1 VLRFYQDGIPY
12 DMTETVGIDLGNRF
26 VKVANQGRVWAVES
40 IYAACPSGSLSGAV
54 HYLAGSQSELVGKSW
69 VVGHQARN
77 YRRGIRTWATEKHE
91 SALRLVLGC
100 TLDLTQRANGV
111 NLDLVMSLPNPQ
123 AEGGLLQQALM
134 GEHHILTQGNPV
146 RVIIKSVKVEPEGMG
161 IYRYGYKQGLT
172 VPRTLTGILD
182 LGGGTAIAT
191 LVDEQGS
198 QIEGARVVLR
208 RGGIYGLAS
217 DIAADPRLMQ
227 QVVGTPKVEL
237 IMDAIA
243 EGSYAYGVQ
252 GVSFASFFEEYC
264 ELWLKGILSE
274 ALNRWDIWLEG
285 IGVILVAG
293 GAAPLAQDWL
303 EQNSWFKV
311 LPVRS
316 SGDLSH
322 PQFAHVLGLVA

>member
-1 VLRFYQDGIPY
+1 
-12 DMTETVGIDLGNRF
+12 MTETVGIDLGNRF
-26 VKVANQGRVWAVES
+26 VKVANQGRVWALES

-69 VVGHQARN
+69 VVGHQARH

-91 SALRLVLGC
+91 SALRLVLG
-100 TLDLTQRANGV
+100 LDLTARNLE
-111 NLDLVMSLPNPQ
+111 LDLVMSLPNPQ
-123 AEGGLLQQALM
+123 VEGIQLQKALV
-134 GEHHILTQGNPV
+134 GEHHILHQGNPV
-146 RVIIKSVKVEPEGMG
+146 RVVIQSVKVEPEGMG

-191 LVDEQGS
+191 LVDAQGS

-237 IMDAIA
+237 IMDGIA
-243 EGSYAYGVQ
+243 DGSYAYGVQ
-252 GVSFASFFEEYC
+252 GVSFAEFFEEYRD
-264 ELWLKGILSE
+264 LWLKGILSE

-293 GAAPLAQDWL
+293 GAAPLAADWL
-303 EQNSWFKV
+303 GENSWFKV
-311 LPVRS
+311 LP
-316 SGDLSH
+316 D
-322 PQFAHVLGLVA
+322 PQFAQVLGL

>member
-1 VLRFYQDGIPY
+1 
-12 DMTETVGIDLGNRF
+12 MTETVGIDLGNRF
-26 VKVANQGRVWAVES
+26 VKVADQGRVWAVES
-40 IYAACPSGSLSGAV
+40 IYADVQQGYDQAV
-54 HYLAGSQSELVGKSW
+54 HYLAGSQSELVGRSW
-69 VVGHQARN
+69 VVGHQARH

-91 SALRLVLGC
+91 SALRLVLGS
-100 TLDLTQRANGV
+100 LELTQRANGV

-123 AEGGLLQQALM
+123 ADGGLLQQALM

-293 GAAPLAQDWL
+293 GAAPLATDWL
-303 EQNSWFKV
+303 DENSWFKV
-311 LPVRS
+311 LP
-316 SGDLSH
+316 D
-322 PQFAHVLGLVA
+322 PQFAHVLDLVA

>member
-1 VLRFYQDGIPY
+1 
-12 DMTETVGIDLGNRF
+12 MTETVGIDLGNRF

-69 VVGHQARN
+69 IVGHQARH

-100 TLDLTQRANGV
+100 NLDLAHRQGV

-123 AEGGLLQQALM
+123 ADGGRLQEALI
-134 GEHHILTQGNPV
+134 GEHHILTQGNSV
-146 RVIIKSVKVEPEGMG
+146 RVIIESVKVEPEGMG

-252 GVSFASFFEEYC
+252 GVSFADFFEEYC

-293 GAAPLAQDWL
+293 GAAPLAADWL
-303 EQNSWFKV
+303 DENSWFKV
-311 LPVRS
+311 LP
-316 SGDLSH
+316 D

>member
-1 VLRFYQDGIPY
+1 
-12 DMTETVGIDLGNRF
+12 
-26 VKVANQGRVWAVES
+26 
-40 IYAACPSGSLSGAV
+40 
-54 HYLAGSQSELVGKSW
+54 
-69 VVGHQARN
+69 
-77 YRRGIRTWATEKHE
+77 
-91 SALRLVLGC
+91 
-100 TLDLTQRANGV
+100 
-111 NLDLVMSLPNPQ
+111 
-123 AEGGLLQQALM
+123 M
-134 GEHHILTQGNPV
+134 GEHHILHQGNPV
-146 RVIIKSVKVEPEGMG
+146 RVIIESVKVEPEGMG

-198 QIEGARVVLR
+198 QIDGARVVLR

-227 QVVGTPKVEL
+227 QVMGTPKVEL

-252 GVSFASFFEEYC
+252 GVSFADFFEEYC

-293 GAAPLAQDWL
+293 GAAPLAADWL
-303 EQNSWFKV
+303 DKNSWFKV
-311 LPVRS
+311 LP
-316 SGDLSH
+316 D
-322 PQFAHVLGLVA
+322 PQFAHVLGLVG